1 MVEEDVA
8 RALATQMS
16 YDGIVAEIAQVGLEE
31 LELVA
36 AVVEVVDWP
45 EVSSFKNKDN
55 VYGLAV
61 KWSGAVRVAELN
73 ERMLVATTSE
83 VPTA

>member
-45 EVSSFKNKDN
+45 EVQ
-55 VYGLAV
+55 
-61 KWSGAVRVAELN
+61 
-73 ERMLVATTSE
+73 
-83 VPTA
+83 